1 VCLDCARGF
10 GAPREVVETAPNFSP
25 AFQMNISEA
34 FIRRPIATSLLA
46 TGLML
51 AGLVAYRFL
60 PVAPLP
66 QVDFPTI
73 NVSANYPGVDP
84 GTAAT
89 SLAAPLERRFA
100 NIAGVN
106 EITSVSQLNGTRIT
120 LQFDLSRDINGAARD
135 VQAAINAAS
144 SELPAG
150 LPSPPTYRKANPND
164 TPVLI
169 LALTSDAV
177 PLSQIYNQAEEL
189 LVPAISQVPGVSEVD
204 VGGGART
211 AVRVQIDPAALAS
224 MGLSMDNV
232 RAVLQGQNKDEPK
245 GAIDGDRISFTVN
258 TNDQLFTA
266 DQYKNL
272 IIGEKNGVPIPLSAV
287 GHAIDAT
294 EDRLQ
299 AGWFNSKRAV
309 VMFVR
314 KQADANVIET
324 VDRIKAALPQL
335 QRWLPPAIHLQIQSD
350 RTLTIRAS
358 VADVQTALLISVALV
373 VMVCFLFLRR
383 VSTTFIVCI
392 TVPLALAGTFAMMYL
407 LKFSLDNISL
417 MALTI
422 SVGFVVDDAIVV
434 IENIVRH
441 LEQGL
446 SPFEATIRGA
456 RQIGFT
462 VVSISISLVAVFIPL
477 LFMGGIIGRQ
487 FHEFSVTL
495 SVAILVSAVV
505 SLTLT
510 PMLCSRFL
518 REEKPEQYRGWFYRT
533 TERIF
538 EGMIDVYSRS
548 LRWVLRHSFLML
560 LVTTLTL
567 CMTIWLYNI
576 VPKGFFPQQDTGM
589 IMGITEAAQDISF
602 EAMVKKQNLVTEIVK
617 SDPAVASVTSAVG
630 SGGGG
635 NGNTGRMFITLK
647 PRKERNVTATEV
659 VARIRGKTARIP
671 GVSVFLQ
678 AAQDIRIGGRATKG
692 QYIYSLVS
700 PSQDDLNT
708 YVPKLMAALQK
719 SAKLKDVTT
728 DQQQSGLQS
737 NVLVDRVKASELGIR
752 PQQVDSALDSAF
764 GQREVSVVYN
774 DRDQFHVV
782 LEALPQYLG
791 DPSALSKIYIPGSNG
806 IQVPL
811 SAIAKIQTTNT
822 PTAINHQGQFPAVT
836 FSFNLDPGTSLQG
849 ATRIIEQA
857 ARNINMPD
865 TIRGSFQ
872 GTAQVFQDSLS
883 SEPILILTAIIAV
896 YIVLGVLYESYVH
909 PLTILSTLP
918 SAGLGAL
925 LALILWKVDLSIVSI
940 IGIILLIGIVKK
952 NAIMMVDFALEV
964 EREHNLSPAEAIYQ
978 ACCVRFRP
986 ILMTTLA
993 AMFGA
998 IPLAIGQGDGSEIR
1012 QPLGVAI
1019 IGGLLV
1025 SQLLTLYTTPVIYLY
1040 LDRLRQGRS
1049 RSEPIAL
1056 PNPA

>member
-1 VCLDCARGF
+1 METR
-10 GAPREVVETAPNFSP
+10 APASWLT
-25 AFQMNISEA
+25 MNISEP
-34 FIRRPIATSLLA
+34 FVRRPIATSLLA
-46 TGLML
+46 IGLML
-51 AGLVAYRFL
+51 TGIVAYKFL

-66 QVDFPTI
+66 QVDFPSI
-73 NVSANYPGVDP
+73 NVSANYSGVDP
-84 GTAAT
+84 ETAAT

-106 EITSVSQLNGTRIT
+106 EITSVSQLNGSRIT

-144 SELPAG
+144 NELPPG
-150 LPSPPTYRKANPND
+150 LPSPPSYRKANPND
-164 TPVLI
+164 LPVLI
-169 LALTSDAV
+169 LALTSDTV
-177 PLSQIYNQAEEL
+177 PLSVIYNQAEEL
-189 LVPAISQVPGVSEVD
+189 LVPALSQVPGVSEVD

-211 AVRVQIDPAALAS
+211 AVRIQVDPAALAS
-224 MGLSMDNV
+224 MGLSIDSV

-245 GAIDGDRISFTVN
+245 GAIDGDQISFTMN
-258 TNDQLFTA
+258 ANDQLFSA

-287 GHAIDAT
+287 GRAIDGT

-299 AGWFNSKRAV
+299 AAWFNSKRAV
-309 VMFVR
+309 VLFVR

-324 VDRIKAALPQL
+324 VDRMKALLPQL
-335 QRWLPPAIHLQIQSD
+335 ERWLPPAIHLDIQSD
-350 RTLTIRAS
+350 RTITIRAS
-358 VADVQTALLISVALV
+358 VADVQVSLLISVALV
-373 VMVCFLFLRR
+373 IMVCFVFLRR
-383 VSTTFIVCI
+383 ISTTFIACV
-392 TVPLALAGTFAMMYL
+392 TVPLALSGTFAMMYL

-441 LEQGL
+441 LELGL
-446 SPFEATIRGA
+446 TPLEATLRGA

-510 PMLCSRFL
+510 PMLCSRLL
-518 REEKPEQYRGWFYRT
+518 REEKSDQTRGWFYRS
-533 TERIF
+533 TEKIF
-538 EGMIDVYSRS
+538 SGTIGFYSRS

-560 LVTTLTL
+560 IVTAVTISLTV
-567 CMTIWLYNI
+567 WLYNV
-576 VPKGFFPQQDTGM
+576 VPKGFFPQQDTGLV
-589 IMGITEAAQDISF
+589 MGITEAAQDISF
-602 EAMVKKQNLVTEIVK
+602 DAMVLKQNLVTEIVK
-617 SDPAVASVTSAVG
+617 NDPAVASVTSAVG

-635 NGNTGRMFITLK
+635 SGNTGRMFITLK
-647 PRKERNVTATEV
+647 PRNERNVNATEV

-671 GVSVFLQ
+671 GIGVFLQ

-692 QYIYSLVS
+692 QYIYSLVG
-700 PSQDDLNT
+700 PNQDDLNN
-708 YVPKLMAALQK
+708 YVPMLMTALQK
-719 SAKLKDVTT
+719 NPKLKDLTT
-728 DQQQSGLQS
+728 DQQQRGLQS
-737 NVLVDRVKASELGIR
+737 DVVVDRVKASQLGIQ
-752 PQQVDSALDSAF
+752 PQQVDSALYSAF
-764 GQREVSVVYN
+764 GQRAVSVVYN
-774 DRDQFHVV
+774 DRDQFHVI
-782 LEALPQYLG
+782 LEALPQYLA
-791 DPSALSKIYIPGSNG
+791 DPTALDKIYVSGTSG

-811 SAIAKIQTTNT
+811 SAIAHFQTSNT

-836 FSFNLDPGTSLQG
+836 FSFNLDPGTSLQQ
-849 ATRIIEQA
+849 ATEIIEKA
-857 ARNINMPD
+857 AGEIHMPD

-883 SEPILILTAIIAV
+883 SEPVLILTAIVAV
-896 YIVLGVLYESYVH
+896 YIVLGVLYESYIH
-909 PLTILSTLP
+909 PITILSTLP

-925 LALILWKVDLSIVSI
+925 LALLVCKVDLSIVSI

-952 NAIMMVDFALEV
+952 NAIMMVDFALEA
-964 EREHNLSPAEAIYQ
+964 EREQNLSPADAIYQ
-978 ACCVRFRP
+978 ACIVRFRP

-998 IPLAIGQGDGSEIR
+998 IPLAMGQGAGSEIR

-1019 IGGLLV
+1019 IGGLIV
-1025 SQLLTLYTTPVIYLY
+1025 SQLLTLYTTPIIYLY
-1040 LDRLRQGRS
+1040 LDRLRVS
-1049 RSEPIAL
+1049 RRETTPLAEL
-1056 PNPA
+1056 TPV

>member
-1 VCLDCARGF
+1 
-10 GAPREVVETAPNFSP
+10 
-25 AFQMNISEA
+25 MNISEP
-34 FIRRPIATSLLA
+34 FVRRPIATSLLA
-46 TGLML
+46 IGLML
-51 AGLVAYRFL
+51 VGAVAYRFL

-66 QVDFPTI
+66 QVDFPSI
-73 NVSANYPGVDP
+73 NVSATYSGVDP
-84 GTAAT
+84 ETAAT

-144 SELPAG
+144 SELPPG

-164 TPVLI
+164 LPVLI
-169 LALTSDAV
+169 LALTSDSV
-177 PLSQIYNQAEEL
+177 PLSVIYNQAVEL
-189 LVPAISQVPGVSEVD
+189 LVPALSQVPGVSEVD

-211 AVRVQIDPAALAS
+211 AVRIQVDPAALAS
-224 MGLSMDNV
+224 MGLSIDNV
-232 RAVLQGQNKDEPK
+232 RAVLQSQNKDSPK
-245 GAIDGDRISFTVN
+245 GAIDGDQISFTIN
-258 TNDQLFTA
+258 ANDQLFNA

-287 GHAIDAT
+287 GRAIDAT

-299 AGWFNSKRAV
+299 AAWFNSKRAV
-309 VMFVR
+309 VLFVR

-324 VDRIKAALPQL
+324 VDRMKAILPQL
-335 QRWLPPAIHLQIQSD
+335 ERWLPPAIRLEIQSD
-350 RTLTIRAS
+350 RTVTIRAS
-358 VADVQTALLISVALV
+358 VADVQTSLLISVGLV
-373 VMVCFLFLRR
+373 VLVCFVFLRR
-383 VSTTFIVCI
+383 ISTTFIACV
-392 TVPLALAGTFAMMYL
+392 TVPLALAGTFAVMYL

-446 SPFEATIRGA
+446 TPLEATLAGA

-462 VVSISISLVAVFIPL
+462 VLSISISLVAVFIPL

-487 FHEFSVTL
+487 FHEFAVTL

-510 PMLCSRFL
+510 PMLCSRLL
-518 REEKPEQYRGWFYRT
+518 REEKSDQPRGWFYCV
-533 TERIF
+533 TEKMLSGLI
-538 EGMIDVYSRS
+538 GVYSSS

-560 LVTTLTL
+560 IVTGVTICL
-567 CMTIWLYNI
+567 TIWLYTI
-576 VPKGFFPQQDTGM
+576 VPKGFFPQQDTGL

-602 EAMVKKQNLVTEIVK
+602 DAMVLKQNQVTEIVK
-617 SDPAVASVTSAVG
+617 NDPAVASVTSAVG

-635 NGNTGRMFITLK
+635 SLNTGRMFITLK
-647 PRKERNVTATEV
+647 PRRERDLNATEV

-671 GVSVFLQ
+671 GIGVFLQ
-678 AAQDIRIGGRATKG
+678 ASQDIRIGGRATKG

-700 PSQDDLNT
+700 PSQDDLNSF
-708 YVPKLMAALQK
+708 VPKLMAELQK
-719 SAKLKDVTT
+719 NPKLKDLTT
-728 DQQQSGLQS
+728 DQQQQGLQS
-737 NVLVDRVKASELGIR
+737 NVVVDRIKASQLGIQ
-752 PQQVDSALDSAF
+752 PEQVDSALYSAF
-764 GQREVSVVYN
+764 GQRAVSVVYN
-774 DRDQFHVV
+774 DRDQFHVI
-782 LEALPQYLG
+782 LEALPQYLA
-791 DPSALSKIYIPGSNG
+791 DPTALDKIYISGTTG

-811 SAIAKIQTTNT
+811 SAIAHFQTSNT

-836 FSFNLDPGTSLQG
+836 FSFNLDPGTSLEQ
-849 ATRIIEQA
+849 ATAIIEKA
-857 ARNINMPD
+857 ASDIHMPD
-865 TIRGSFQ
+865 SIRGSFQ

-883 SEPILILTAIIAV
+883 SEPVLILTAIIAV
-896 YIVLGVLYESYVH
+896 YIVLGVLYESYIH
-909 PLTILSTLP
+909 PITILSTLP

-925 LALILWKVDLSIVSI
+925 LALLLCKVDLSIVSI

-952 NAIMMVDFALEV
+952 NAIMMVDFALEA
-964 EREHNLSPAEAIYQ
+964 EREQKLSPADAIYQ
-978 ACCVRFRP
+978 ACVVRFRP

-998 IPLAIGQGDGSEIR
+998 VPLAVGHGDGSEIR

-1019 IGGLLV
+1019 IGGLIV
-1025 SQLLTLYTTPVIYLY
+1025 SQLLTLYTTPIIYLY
-1040 LDRLRQGRS
+1040 LDRLRVQRHDPAPVA
-1049 RSEPIAL
+1049 EPH
-1056 PNPA
+1056 PA

>member
-1 VCLDCARGF
+1 
-10 GAPREVVETAPNFSP
+10 
-25 AFQMNISEA
+25 MNISEP
-34 FIRRPIATSLLA
+34 FVRRPIATSLLA
-46 TGLML
+46 IGLML
-51 AGLVAYRFL
+51 VGAVAYRFL

-66 QVDFPTI
+66 QVDFPSI
-73 NVSANYPGVDP
+73 NVSATYSGVDP
-84 GTAAT
+84 ETAAT

-144 SELPAG
+144 SELPPG

-164 TPVLI
+164 LPVLI
-169 LALTSDAV
+169 LALTSDSV
-177 PLSQIYNQAEEL
+177 PLSVIYNQAVEL
-189 LVPAISQVPGVSEVD
+189 LVPALSQVPGVSEVD

-211 AVRVQIDPAALAS
+211 AVRIQVDPAALAS
-224 MGLSMDNV
+224 MGLSIDNV
-232 RAVLQGQNKDEPK
+232 RAVLQSQNKDSPK
-245 GAIDGDRISFTVN
+245 GAIDGNHISFTIN
-258 TNDQLFTA
+258 ANDQLFNA

-287 GHAIDAT
+287 GRAIDAT

-299 AGWFNSKRAV
+299 AAWFNSKRAV
-309 VMFVR
+309 VLFVR

-324 VDRIKAALPQL
+324 VDRMKAILPQL
-335 QRWLPPAIHLQIQSD
+335 ERWLPPAIHLDIQSD
-350 RTLTIRAS
+350 RTITIRAS
-358 VADVQTALLISVALV
+358 VADVQTSLLISVGLV
-373 VMVCFLFLRR
+373 VVVCFVFLRR
-383 VSTTFIVCI
+383 VSTTFIACV
-392 TVPLALAGTFAMMYL
+392 TVPLALAGTFAVMYL

-446 SPFEATIRGA
+446 TPLEATLAGS

-462 VVSISISLVAVFIPL
+462 VLSISISLVAVFIPL

-487 FHEFSVTL
+487 FHEFAVTL

-510 PMLCSRFL
+510 PMLCSRLL
-518 REEKPEQYRGWFYRT
+518 REEKSNQPRGWFYRA
-533 TERIF
+533 TEKMLSGLIGF
-538 EGMIDVYSRS
+538 YSSS

-560 LVTTLTL
+560 IVTAVTICL
-567 CMTIWLYNI
+567 TIWLYTI
-576 VPKGFFPQQDTGM
+576 VPKGFFPQQDTGL

-602 EAMVKKQNLVTEIVK
+602 DAMVLKQNQVTEIVK
-617 SDPAVASVTSAVG
+617 NDPAVASVTSAVG

-635 NGNTGRMFITLK
+635 SLNTGRMFITLK
-647 PRKERNVTATEV
+647 PRRERDLNATEV

-671 GVSVFLQ
+671 GIGVFLQ
-678 AAQDIRIGGRATKG
+678 ASQDIRIGGRATKG

-700 PSQDDLNT
+700 PSQDDLNKF
-708 YVPKLMAALQK
+708 VPKLLAALQK
-719 SAKLKDVTT
+719 NPKLKDLTT
-728 DQQQSGLQS
+728 DQQQQGLQS
-737 NVLVDRVKASELGIR
+737 NVVVDRIKASQLGIQ
-752 PQQVDSALDSAF
+752 PEQVDSALYSAF
-764 GQREVSVVYN
+764 GQRAVSTVYN
-774 DRDQFHVV
+774 DRDQFHVI
-782 LEALPQYLG
+782 LEALPQYLEE
-791 DPSALSKIYIPGSNG
+791 PTALDKIYISGTTG

-811 SAIAKIQTTNT
+811 SAIAHFQTSNT

-836 FSFNLDPGTSLQG
+836 FSFNLDPGTSLEQ
-849 ATRIIEQA
+849 ATAIIEKA
-857 ARNINMPD
+857 ASDIHMPD
-865 TIRGSFQ
+865 SIRGSFQ

-883 SEPILILTAIIAV
+883 SEPVLILTAIIAV
-896 YIVLGVLYESYVH
+896 YIVLGVLYESYIH
-909 PLTILSTLP
+909 PITILSTLP

-925 LALILWKVDLSIVSI
+925 LALLICKVDLSIVSI

-952 NAIMMVDFALEV
+952 NAIMMVDFALEA
-964 EREHNLSPAEAIYQ
+964 EREQKLSPADAIYQ
-978 ACCVRFRP
+978 ACVVRFRP

-998 IPLAIGQGDGSEIR
+998 VPLALGHGDGSEIR

-1019 IGGLLV
+1019 IGGLIV
-1025 SQLLTLYTTPVIYLY
+1025 SQLLTLYTTPIIYLY
-1040 LDRLRQGRS
+1040 LDRLRVQRN
-1049 RSEPIAL
+1049 EPVPVAQAH
-1056 PNPA
+1056 PA

>member
-1 VCLDCARGF
+1 
-10 GAPREVVETAPNFSP
+10 
-25 AFQMNISEA
+25 
-34 FIRRPIATSLLA
+34 
-46 TGLML
+46 
-51 AGLVAYRFL
+51 
-60 PVAPLP
+60 
-66 QVDFPTI
+66 
-73 NVSANYPGVDP
+73 
-84 GTAAT
+84 
-89 SLAAPLERRFA
+89 
-100 NIAGVN
+100 
-106 EITSVSQLNGTRIT
+106 IT

-144 SELPAG
+144 SELPPG

-211 AVRVQIDPAALAS
+211 AVRVQVDPAALAS
-224 MGLSMDNV
+224 MGLNLDNV
-232 RAVLQGQNKDEPK
+232 RTVLQGQNKDEPK
-245 GAIDGDRISFTVN
+245 GAIDGDRISFTMN

-287 GHAIDAT
+287 GRAIDAT

-299 AGWFNSKRAV
+299 AAWFNSKRAV

-324 VDRIKAALPQL
+324 VDRIKAILPQL

-358 VADVQTALLISVALV
+358 VADVQTSLLISVFLV

-383 VSTTFIVCI
+383 LSTTFIACI
-392 TVPLALAGTFAMMYL
+392 TVPLALAGTFATMYL

-434 IENIVRH
+434 IENIVRY

-446 SPFEATIRGA
+446 TPLEATLKGA

-462 VVSISISLVAVFIPL
+462 IVSISISLVAVFIPL

-510 PMLCSRFL
+510 PMLCSRLL
-518 REEKPEQYRGWFYRT
+518 REEKPEQVQGWFYRA
-533 TERIF
+533 TEKMF
-538 EGMIDVYSRS
+538 GGMIAIYARS

-560 LVTTLTL
+560 LVTAATIGT
-567 CMTIWLYNI
+567 TIWLYNV
-576 VPKGFFPQQDTGM
+576 VPKGFFPQQDTGL

-602 EAMVKKQNLVTEIVK
+602 DAMVTKQNQVTEIVK
-617 SDPAVASVTSAVG
+617 RDPAVASVTSAVG

-635 NGNTGRMFITLK
+635 SGNTGRMFITLK
-647 PRKERNVTATEV
+647 PRKERNVTATDV

-671 GVSVFLQ
+671 GIGVFLQ
-678 AAQDIRIGGRATKG
+678 ASQDIRIGGRATKG

-700 PSQDDLNT
+700 PNLEDLNT
-708 YVPKLMAALQK
+708 YVPKLMTALQK
-719 SAKLKDVTT
+719 SSKLKDLTT
-728 DQQQSGLQS
+728 DQQQRGLQS
-737 NVLVDRVKASELGIR
+737 NIIVDRVKASELGIQ
-752 PQQVDSALDSAF
+752 PQQVDSALYSAF
-764 GQREVSVVYN
+764 GQRDVSVVYN

-782 LEALPQYLG
+782 LEASTQYLA
-791 DPSALSKIYIPGSNG
+791 DPTALNKIYISGTTR

-811 SAIAKIQTTNT
+811 SAIAHIQTTNT

-836 FSFNLDPGTSLQG
+836 FSFNLDPGTSLQE
-849 ATRIIEQA
+849 ATRIIENA
-857 ARNINMPD
+857 ARAINMPD
-865 TIRGSFQ
+865 TIRGSF
-872 GTAQVFQDSLS
+872 
-883 SEPILILTAIIAV
+883 
-896 YIVLGVLYESYVH
+896 
-909 PLTILSTLP
+909 
-918 SAGLGAL
+918 
-925 LALILWKVDLSIVSI
+925 
-940 IGIILLIGIVKK
+940 
-952 NAIMMVDFALEV
+952 
-964 EREHNLSPAEAIYQ
+964 
-978 ACCVRFRP
+978 
-986 ILMTTLA
+986 
-993 AMFGA
+993 
-998 IPLAIGQGDGSEIR
+998 
-1012 QPLGVAI
+1012 
-1019 IGGLLV
+1019 
-1025 SQLLTLYTTPVIYLY
+1025 
-1040 LDRLRQGRS
+1040 
-1049 RSEPIAL
+1049 
-1056 PNPA
+1056 

>member
-1 VCLDCARGF
+1 
-10 GAPREVVETAPNFSP
+10 
-25 AFQMNISEA
+25 MNISEP

-46 TGLML
+46 AGLML

-73 NVSANYPGVDP
+73 NVSATYPGVDP
-84 GTAAT
+84 VTAAT

-106 EITSVSQLNGTRIT
+106 EITSVSQLNGSRIT

-144 SELPAG
+144 SELPVG

-164 TPVLI
+164 RPILI
-169 LALTSDAV
+169 FALTSDTV
-177 PLSQIYNQAEEL
+177 PLSQIYNQANEL
-189 LVPAISQVPGVSEVD
+189 LVPAIAQVPGVSEVD

-211 AVRVQIDPAALAS
+211 AVRIQVDPAALAS
-224 MGLSMDNV
+224 MGLSIDNV
-232 RAVLQGQNKDEPK
+232 RSVLQRQNKDEPK

-258 TNDQLFTA
+258 TNDQLFNA

-287 GHAIDAT
+287 GRAIDAT

-309 VMFVR
+309 VLLVR

-324 VDRIKAALPQL
+324 VDRIKAILPQL

-358 VADVQTALLISVALV
+358 IADVQTCLLISVALV
-373 VMVCFLFLRR
+373 VMICFLFLRR
-383 VSTTFIVCI
+383 LSTTFIACI
-392 TVPLALAGTFAMMYL
+392 TVPLALAGTFATMYL

-446 SPFEATIRGA
+446 TPLEATLRGA

-462 VVSISISLVAVFIPL
+462 VISISVSLVAVFIPL
-477 LFMGGIIGRQ
+477 LFMGGLIGRL

-495 SVAILVSAVV
+495 SAAILVSAVV

-510 PMLCSRFL
+510 PMLCSRLL
-518 REEKPEQYRGWFYRT
+518 REEKPEQFRGWFYRA
-533 TERIF
+533 TEKMF
-538 EGMIDVYSRS
+538 KGMLGIYSRS

-560 LVTTLTL
+560 LVTVGTL
-567 CMTIWLYNI
+567 CVTIWLYTI
-576 VPKGFFPQQDTGM
+576 VPKGFFPQQDTGLM
-589 IMGITEAAQDISF
+589 IGITEAAQDISF
-602 EAMVKKQNLVTEIVK
+602 DAMVAKQSQVTEIVMH
-617 SDPAVASVTSAVG
+617 DPAVDTVTSVVG

-635 NGNTGRMFITLK
+635 SINTGRMFISLK
-647 PRKERNVTATEV
+647 PRNQRNVTATQV
-659 VARIRGKTARIP
+659 VARIRGKTAGIP
-671 GVSVFLQ
+671 GISVFLQ
-678 AAQDIRIGGRATKG
+678 AAQDISVGGRATKG

-700 PSQDDLNT
+700 ASQEDLNT
-708 YVPKLMAALQK
+708 YVPRLMAELQK
-719 SAKLKDVTT
+719 NPKLKDLTT
-728 DQQQSGLQS
+728 DQQQHGLQS
-737 NVLVDRVKASELGIR
+737 NVIVDRVKASQLGIQ
-752 PQQVDSALDSAF
+752 PQQVDSVLDSAF
-764 GQREVSVVYN
+764 GQRQVSVVYN
-774 DRDQFHVV
+774 DRDQFHVI
-782 LEALPQYLG
+782 LEVLPQYLA
-791 DPSALSKIYIPGSNG
+791 DPTALNKIYIAGASG

-811 SAIAKIQTTNT
+811 SAIAKIQSSHT

-836 FSFNLDPGTSLQG
+836 FSFNLDPGTSLQQ
-849 ATRIIEQA
+849 ATQIIEEA

-896 YIVLGVLYESYVH
+896 YIVLGILYESYIH

-925 LALILWKVDLSIVSI
+925 LALILCKVDLSIVSI

-952 NAIMMVDFALEV
+952 NAIMMVDFALEA

-986 ILMTTLA
+986 IMMTTLA

-998 IPLAIGQGDGSEIR
+998 VPLALGQGDGSEIR

-1019 IGGLLV
+1019 IGGLIV
-1025 SQLLTLYTTPVIYLY
+1025 SQMLTLYTTPVIYLY
-1040 LDRLRQGRS
+1040 LDRLRQRKSGP
-1049 RSEPIAL
+1049 EPVPI
-1056 PNPA
+1056 PHPA

>member
-1 VCLDCARGF
+1 M
-10 GAPREVVETAPNFSP
+10 NFSAP
-25 AFQMNISEA
+25 

-46 TGLML
+46 IGLML

-73 NVSANYPGVDP
+73 NVSANYSGVDP

-144 SELPAG
+144 SELPPG

-204 VGGGART
+204 VGGGAKT
-211 AVRVQIDPAALAS
+211 AVRVQVDPAALAA
-224 MGLSMDNV
+224 MGLTMDNV
-232 RAVLQGQNKDEPK
+232 RAIPQGQNKDEPK
-245 GAIDGDRISFTVN
+245 GAIDGDRISFTMN
-258 TNDQLFTA
+258 TNDQLFSA
-266 DQYKNL
+266 DQYRNL

-324 VDRIKAALPQL
+324 VDRIKAILPQL

-358 VADVQTALLISVALV
+358 VADVQTSLLISVALV

-510 PMLCSRFL
+510 PMLCSRLL
-518 REEKPEQYRGWFYRT
+518 REEKPEQVQGWFYRA
-533 TERIF
+533 TEKMF
-538 EGMIDVYSRS
+538 GGMIAIYARS

-560 LVTTLTL
+560 LVTAATIGT
-567 CMTIWLYNI
+567 TIWLYNI
-576 VPKGFFPQQDTGM
+576 VPKGFFPQQDTGL

-602 EAMVKKQNLVTEIVK
+602 DAMVAKQNQVTEIVK
-617 SDPAVASVTSAVG
+617 RDPAVASITSAVG

-635 NGNTGRMFITLK
+635 SSNTGRMFITLK
-647 PRKERNVTATEV
+647 PRRERNATATEV

-671 GVSVFLQ
+671 GIGVFLQ

-700 PSQDDLNT
+700 PSQEDLNT
-708 YVPKLMAALQK
+708 YVPRLMEALKKNPQ
-719 SAKLKDVTT
+719 LKDLTT
-728 DQQQSGLQS
+728 DEEQNGLQS
-737 NVLVDRVKASELGIR
+737 NV
-752 PQQVDSALDSAF
+752 
-764 GQREVSVVYN
+764 
-774 DRDQFHVV
+774 
-782 LEALPQYLG
+782 
-791 DPSALSKIYIPGSNG
+791 
-806 IQVPL
+806 
-811 SAIAKIQTTNT
+811 
-822 PTAINHQGQFPAVT
+822 
-836 FSFNLDPGTSLQG
+836 
-849 ATRIIEQA
+849 
-857 ARNINMPD
+857 
-865 TIRGSFQ
+865 
-872 GTAQVFQDSLS
+872 
-883 SEPILILTAIIAV
+883 
-896 YIVLGVLYESYVH
+896 IV
-909 PLTILSTLP
+909 
-918 SAGLGAL
+918 
-925 LALILWKVDLSIVSI
+925 
-940 IGIILLIGIVKK
+940 
-952 NAIMMVDFALEV
+952 
-964 EREHNLSPAEAIYQ
+964 
-978 ACCVRFRP
+978 
-986 ILMTTLA
+986 
-993 AMFGA
+993 
-998 IPLAIGQGDGSEIR
+998 
-1012 QPLGVAI
+1012 
-1019 IGGLLV
+1019 
-1025 SQLLTLYTTPVIYLY
+1025 
-1040 LDRLRQGRS
+1040 
-1049 RSEPIAL
+1049 
-1056 PNPA
+1056 

>member
-1 VCLDCARGF
+1 
-10 GAPREVVETAPNFSP
+10 
-25 AFQMNISEA
+25 MNISEP
-34 FIRRPIATSLLA
+34 FVRRPIATSLLA
-46 TGLML
+46 IGLML
-51 AGLVAYRFL
+51 VGAVAYKFL

-66 QVDFPTI
+66 QVDFPSI
-73 NVSANYPGVDP
+73 NVSATYSGVDP
-84 GTAAT
+84 ETAAT

-144 SELPAG
+144 SELPPG

-164 TPVLI
+164 LPVLI
-169 LALTSDAV
+169 LALTSDSV
-177 PLSQIYNQAEEL
+177 PLSVIYNQAVEL
-189 LVPAISQVPGVSEVD
+189 LVPALSQVPGVSEVD

-211 AVRVQIDPAALAS
+211 AVRIQVDPAALAS
-224 MGLSMDNV
+224 MGLSIDNV
-232 RAVLQGQNKDEPK
+232 RAVLQSQNKDSPK
-245 GAIDGDRISFTVN
+245 GAIDGDQISFTIN
-258 TNDQLFTA
+258 ANDQLFNA

-287 GHAIDAT
+287 GRAIDGT

-299 AGWFNSKRAV
+299 AAWFNSKRAV
-309 VMFVR
+309 VLFVR

-324 VDRIKAALPQL
+324 VDRMKAILPQL
-335 QRWLPPAIHLQIQSD
+335 ERWLPPAIHLEIQSD
-350 RTLTIRAS
+350 RTVTIRAS
-358 VADVQTALLISVALV
+358 VADVQTSLLISVGLV
-373 VMVCFLFLRR
+373 VLVCFVFLRR
-383 VSTTFIVCI
+383 ISTTFIACV
-392 TVPLALAGTFAMMYL
+392 TVPLALAGTFAVMYL

-446 SPFEATIRGA
+446 TPLEATLAGA

-462 VVSISISLVAVFIPL
+462 VLSISISLVAVFIPL

-510 PMLCSRFL
+510 PMLCSRLL
-518 REEKPEQYRGWFYRT
+518 REETSGQTRGWFYRV
-533 TERIF
+533 TEKMLSGLI
-538 EGMIDVYSRS
+538 GVYSSS

-560 LVTTLTL
+560 IVTGVTICL
-567 CMTIWLYNI
+567 TIWLYTI
-576 VPKGFFPQQDTGM
+576 VPKGFFPQQDTGL

-602 EAMVKKQNLVTEIVK
+602 DAMVLKQNQVTEIVK
-617 SDPAVASVTSAVG
+617 NDPAVASVTSAVG
-630 SGGGG
+630 SAIGGSL
-635 NGNTGRMFITLK
+635 NTGRMFITLK
-647 PRKERNVTATEV
+647 PRRERDLNATEV

-671 GVSVFLQ
+671 GIGVFLQ
-678 AAQDIRIGGRATKG
+678 ASQDIRIGGRATKG

-700 PSQDDLNT
+700 PSQDDLNSFA
-708 YVPKLMAALQK
+708 PKLMAALQK
-719 SAKLKDVTT
+719 NPKLKDLTT
-728 DQQQSGLQS
+728 DQQQQGLQS
-737 NVLVDRVKASELGIR
+737 NVVVDRNKASQLGIQ
-752 PQQVDSALDSAF
+752 PEQVDSALYSAF
-764 GQREVSVVYN
+764 GQRAVSVVYN
-774 DRDQFHVV
+774 DRDQFHVI
-782 LEALPQYLG
+782 LEALPQYLA
-791 DPSALSKIYIPGSNG
+791 DPTALDKIYISGTTG

-811 SAIAKIQTTNT
+811 SAIAHFQTSYT

-836 FSFNLDPGTSLQG
+836 FSFNLDPGTSLEQ
-849 ATRIIEQA
+849 ATAIIEKA
-857 ARNINMPD
+857 ASDIHMPD
-865 TIRGSFQ
+865 SIRGSFQ

-883 SEPILILTAIIAV
+883 SEPVLILTAIIAV
-896 YIVLGVLYESYVH
+896 YIVLGILYESYIH
-909 PLTILSTLP
+909 PITILSTLP

-925 LALILWKVDLSIVSI
+925 LALILCKVDLSIVSI

-952 NAIMMVDFALEV
+952 NAIMMVDFALEA
-964 EREHNLSPAEAIYQ
+964 EREQKLSPADAIYQ
-978 ACCVRFRP
+978 ACVVRFRP

-998 IPLAIGQGDGSEIR
+998 VPLAVGHGDGSEIR

-1019 IGGLLV
+1019 IGGLIV
-1025 SQLLTLYTTPVIYLY
+1025 SQLLTLYTTPIIYLY
-1040 LDRLRQGRS
+1040 LDRLRVQRHDPAPVA
-1049 RSEPIAL
+1049 EPH
-1056 PNPA
+1056 PA

>member
-1 VCLDCARGF
+1 M
-10 GAPREVVETAPNFSP
+10 S
-25 AFQMNISEA
+25 ISEP
-34 FIRRPIATSLLA
+34 FVRRPIATSLLA
-46 TGLML
+46 IGLML
-51 AGLVAYRFL
+51 AGLVAYRVL

-73 NVSANYPGVDP
+73 NVSATYSGVDP
-84 GTAAT
+84 ETAAT

-106 EITSVSQLNGTRIT
+106 EITSVSQQNGARIT

-144 SELPAG
+144 SELPPG

-164 TPVLI
+164 LPVLI
-169 LALTSDAV
+169 LALTSDSV
-177 PLSQIYNQAEEL
+177 PLSVIYNQAEEL
-189 LVPAISQVPGVSEVD
+189 LVPALSQVPGVSEVD

-211 AVRVQIDPAALAS
+211 AVRIQVDPAALAA
-224 MGLSMDNV
+224 MGLSIDNV
-232 RAVLQGQNKDEPK
+232 RAVLQSQNKDEPK
-245 GAIDGDRISFTVN
+245 GAIDGDRISFTMN
-258 TNDQLFTA
+258 ANDQLFSA

-287 GHAIDAT
+287 GRAIDGT

-299 AGWFNSKRAV
+299 AAWFNAKRAV
-309 VMFVR
+309 VLFVR

-324 VDRIKAALPQL
+324 VDRMKAMLPQL
-335 QRWLPPAIHLQIQSD
+335 ERWLPPAIHLDIQSD
-350 RTLTIRAS
+350 RTITIRAS
-358 VADVQTALLISVALV
+358 VADVQTSLLISVALV

-383 VSTTFIVCI
+383 ISTTFIVCV
-392 TVPLALAGTFAMMYL
+392 TVPLALAGTFAVMYL

-434 IENIVRH
+434 IENIVRY
-441 LEQGL
+441 LEQGMTPL
-446 SPFEATIRGA
+446 EASLKGA
-456 RQIGFT
+456 SQIGFT
-462 VVSISISLVAVFIPL
+462 ILSISISLVAVFIPL

-510 PMLCSRFL
+510 PMLCSRLL
-518 REEKPEQYRGWFYRT
+518 REEKSDHPRGWFYRA
-533 TERIF
+533 TEKMF
-538 EGMIDVYSRS
+538 NGMLGIYSRS
-548 LRWVLRHSFLML
+548 LKWVLGHSFLML
-560 LVTTLTL
+560 IVTAVTICLTV
-567 CMTIWLYNI
+567 WLYTI
-576 VPKGFFPQQDTGM
+576 VPKGFFPQQDTGL

-602 EAMVKKQNLVTEIVK
+602 DAMVQKQNLVTDIVK
-617 SDPAVASVTSAVG
+617 NDPAVASVTSAVG

-635 NGNTGRMFITLK
+635 SGNTGRMFVTLK
-647 PRKERNVTATEV
+647 PRKERNLNATEV

-671 GVSVFLQ
+671 GIGVFLQ
-678 AAQDIRIGGRATKG
+678 ASQDIRIGGRATKG

-700 PSQDDLNT
+700 PSQDDLNVF
-708 YVPKLMAALQK
+708 VPKLLAALQK
-719 SAKLKDVTT
+719 NPRLKDLTT
-728 DQQQSGLQS
+728 DQQQQGLQS
-737 NVLVDRVKASELGIR
+737 NVVVDRIKASQLGIQ
-752 PQQVDSALDSAF
+752 PEQVDSALYSAF
-764 GQREVSVVYN
+764 GQRAVSVVYN
-774 DRDQFHVV
+774 DRDQFHVI
-782 LEALPQYLG
+782 LEALPQYLA
-791 DPSALSKIYIPGSNG
+791 DPTALDKLYISGTTG

-811 SAIAKIQTTNT
+811 SAIAHFETSNT

-836 FSFNLDPGTSLQG
+836 FSFNLDPGTSLEQ
-849 ATRIIEQA
+849 ATAIIEKA
-857 ARNINMPD
+857 ASDIQMPD

-896 YIVLGVLYESYVH
+896 YIVLGILYESYIH
-909 PLTILSTLP
+909 PITILSTLP

-925 LALILWKVDLSIVSI
+925 LALLLCKVDLSIVSI

-952 NAIMMVDFALEV
+952 NAIMMVDFALEA
-964 EREHNLSPAEAIYQ
+964 EREEDLPPAEAIYQ
-978 ACCVRFRP
+978 ACVVRFRP
-986 ILMTTLA
+986 IMMTTLA

-998 IPLAIGQGDGSEIR
+998 VPLAMGQGDGSEIR

-1019 IGGLLV
+1019 IGGLIV
-1025 SQLLTLYTTPVIYLY
+1025 SQLLTLYTTPIIYLY
-1040 LDRLRQGRS
+1040 LDRMRAPRKAAAPMA
-1049 RSEPIAL
+1049 EPH
-1056 PNPA
+1056 PA